1 MDMKLS
7 IEECKEKLVNADM
20 VLIGIGKELSINV
33 SDIIADNDIYIR
45 FKDDIDC
52 LSVEEAQWIE
62 YAIYYHIIL
71 SGNNE
76 KINNILGY
84 YNKLS
89 KLIEDKNYFIV
100 SVCNDEIIRYSN
112 LKQDRIVTPCGT
124 ILKKE
129 CHVGC
134 KSEVFDSIEDFEM
147 IYKKLEMMYRDDF
160 FDKQL
165 LMNIIPY
172 CDNCEATM
180 ELNLLSGV
188 SYSEEGYLDRWEYY
202 NKWLTGTVNRQLV
215 MLELGVNFD
224 TPTVIRWPFEKIC
237 LVNNKSTLIRVSE
250 QFAMLPPEI
259 GDKAVALSM
268 NTKEFLDTI

>member
-1 MDMKLS
+1 MKLS
-7 IEECKEKLVNADM
+7 IDECKDKINNAEM
-20 VLIGIGKELSINV
+20 VLIGIGKELSVKIN
-33 SDIIADNDIYIR
+33 DIISKNDIYCR
-45 FKDDIDC
+45 FKNEID
-52 LSVEEAQWIE
+52 SMGEQESQWLE
-62 YAIYYHIIL
+62 YAIYYHMLKSNENKEISDIL
-71 SGNNE
+71 T
-76 KINNILGY
+76 Y
-84 YNKLS
+84 YNQIA
-89 KLIEDKNYFIV
+89 KLIEGKNYFIV
-100 SVCNDEIIRYSN
+100 SVCNDEIIRFSN

-134 KSEVFDSIEDFEM
+134 SSSVYDSVEDLEK
-147 IYKKLEMMYRDDF
+147 IYKKLELMFKDDY

-165 LMNIIPY
+165 ILNLIPY

-188 SYSEEGYLDRWEYY
+188 SYSEEGYMDRWEYY
-202 NKWLTGTVNRQLV
+202 NKWLTGTVNRELV

-250 QFAMLPPEI
+250 KFAMLPPEI
-259 GDKAVALSM
+259 SDKAVAISL
-268 NTKEFLDTI
+268 NTKEFINTI